1 MKADIWEEHPATA
14 YFGVRQTNRKVEM
27 TDNNELR
34 GLGGWLILV
43 GIGVVISP
51 IRLLAMLV
59 PTYMP
64 IFEDGTWEALTT
76 VGSEAYTPYF
86 GSLLIGEIAFNT
98 IIVAASIYLIYLFFS
113 KHYLFPKIYIG
124 IVAASLIFIPLDA
137 WIVTKVFPGEPM
149 FDPETAKEF
158 ARSLIAGVIW
168 VPYMLVSKRV
178 QATFVE
184 SMPNR
189 VAGGL

>member
-1 MKADIWEEHPATA
+1 
-14 YFGVRQTNRKVEM
+14 M
-27 TDNNELR
+27 TDNNELK
-34 GLGGWLILV
+34 GLGGWLVLV

-51 IRLLAMLV
+51 FRLLATFV
-59 PTYMP
+59 PTYKP

-98 IIVAASIYLIYLFFS
+98 IMVAASVYLIYLFFS
-113 KHYLFPKIYIG
+113 KHYLFPKLYIG

-149 FDPETAKEF
+149 FDPETTKEF
-158 ARSLIAGVIW
+158 MRSLIASVIW

-184 SMPNR
+184 SMPNTYMTEP
-189 VAGGL
+189 VKDQ